1 MFSLISKDLCSA
13 WQHWTVSLEG
23 FFRYIVALRP
33 KSFTGRVLYFI
44 YCGTEAE
51 KFHW

>member
-33 KSFTGRVLYFI
+33 KSFTGS
-44 YCGTEAE
+44 GTKGER
-51 KFHW
+51 FHWKAS